1 MQLIVITPENDIAH
15 EWRVVNELFA
25 NGLQR
30 LHLRKHQDYNAND
43 YRNYIHGIDKQYHPR
58 IVIYCCFELLA
69 EFELGG
75 MHLSAATRD
84 DKEIGQIVSV
94 LSPSFISTSFHSWQE
109 IRDNRFRYKYVFISP
124 VFDSISKKGYNA
136 DINLD
141 GLKQT
146 RHYLQER
153 NVYCPQI
160 IGLGGVNTDNLN
172 ILHEAGFSGASVLGS
187 IWLSEDPVAAFVKMR
202 DVTRSLPNP

>member
-1 MQLIVITPENDIAH
+1 MQLIVITPEADIAH
-15 EWRVVNELFA
+15 EGRLVNELFA

-30 LHLRKHQDYNAND
+30 LHLRKNANYDAND
-43 YRNYIHGIDKQYHPR
+43 YRNYIHSIDKQYHSR

-84 DKEIGQIVSV
+84 DKEIGQIVSI
-94 LSPSFISTSFHSWQE
+94 LSPSFISTSFHSWAE
-109 IRDNRFRYKYVFISP
+109 IRNNRFRYRYVFISP

-136 DINLD
+136 DINFD
-141 GLKQT
+141 GLSETKI
-146 RHYLQER
+146 YLRER
-153 NVYCPQI
+153 NIYCPKI
-160 IGLGGVNTDNLN
+160 MGLGGVNANN
-172 ILHEAGFSGASVLGS
+172 IGQLSAAGFDGGVVLGG
-187 IWLSEDPVAAFVKMR
+187 IWLAEDPVAAFVKMR